1 MRDAVFFGLK
11 IPGSRYKGSREGAAH
26 KLNSAASFEI
36 ITRLLSAAT
45 LFREEG
51 IKEEALSLITN
62 H

>member
-51 IKEEALSLITN
+51 KP
-62 H
+62 